1 MVRYNIGSRA
11 QVIHGK
17 AKQTSGGLR
26 KKDIKYNKR
35 GKIVSKKA
43 SKTAKKNNN
52 LVKAGFITKKG
63 VFGVMKKGGSNNN
76 HESIKTLNIYDP
88 RNNKIKNVA
97 YLSKYTADNIMDV
110 YNVNIGSKSYIIGVF
125 YRTFELTPNSRGKGV
140 GTTIIKYLLDNKFD
154 FILVKNVSSD
164 AAFNFWN
171 KFDFIDDSSELF
183 VEICK
188 LIELKKRYSYPYRL
202 IYGKKYNSKVTS
214 INNSEDKPN
223 NKIPWMWNENYY
235 NNKN

>member
-26 KKDIKYNKR
+26 KKDLKYNKR

-97 YLSKYTADNIMDV
+97 YLSKYAADNIMDV

-202 IYGKKYNSKVTS
+202 IYGKKYNS
-214 INNSEDKPN
+214 EDKPN
-223 NKIPWMWNENYY
+223 NKIQWMWNENYY